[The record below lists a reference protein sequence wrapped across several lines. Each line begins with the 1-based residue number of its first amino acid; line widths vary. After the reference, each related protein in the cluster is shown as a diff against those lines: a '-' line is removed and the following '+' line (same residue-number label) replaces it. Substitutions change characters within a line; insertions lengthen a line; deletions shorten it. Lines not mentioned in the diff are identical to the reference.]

1 MVYNTRS
8 GEMNSG
14 GDGSR
19 VRTVIPPK
27 NKNAAAQPAATPKA
41 AAPASTSAKP
51 AGSKK

>member
-27 NKNAAAQPAATPKA
+27 NKNPAAQP
-41 AAPASTSAKP
+41 AKP

>member
-1 MVYNTRS
+1 
-8 GEMNSG
+8 MNSG

-27 NKNAAAQPAATPKA
+27 NKNAAAQPAAAPKA
-41 AAPASTSAKP
+41 AAPARRPP